1 MARINK
7 KQIQLDKLNAK
18 VEKLLSKNDNNDTL
32 KNDLQNIVNQ
42 FGELKIRPINR
53 LIKEKVN
60 QYKLDV
66 KINKL
71 ASKKNISRE

>member
-71 ASKKNISRE
+71 ESKKNI